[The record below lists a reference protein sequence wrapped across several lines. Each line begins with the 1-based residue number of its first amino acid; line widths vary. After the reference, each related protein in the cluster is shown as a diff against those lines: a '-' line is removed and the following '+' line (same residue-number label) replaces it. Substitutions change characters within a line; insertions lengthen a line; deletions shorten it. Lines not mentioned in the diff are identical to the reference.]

1 MLSVNN
7 LTFSYSRGAVPV
19 INDVSFSIEPGRVCG
34 LLGRNGVGKTTLLQL
49 IAGALTPA
57 AGWAALSGVDTRRR
71 LPSVMS
77 ELFVV
82 PDRLELPALSI
93 SRFAAVNGGFYPRF
107 SEEAMARCLDMFKLD
122 ASLRL
127 DRLSLGQQKKAFI
140 SFAVACNTSLLLM
153 DEPTDGL
160 DIPSKEAF
168 RRIIAENMTDERS
181 IVISTHQ
188 VRDLGQLL
196 DHVLILEGNGIV
208 LDASL
213 SHVAER
219 LKFIVSDSR
228 ELLGRAL
235 YARPSF
241 GGVEMV
247 LPNTDGSETEVELE
261 MLFSLAVERP
271 DVIRAQFY
279 TPNMQNDGEK

>member
-1 MLSVNN
+1 MLSANN
-7 LTFSYSRGAVPV
+7 ITFSYSRASAPV
-19 INDVSFSIEPGRVCG
+19 INDVSFSVEQGCVYG

-49 IAGALTPA
+49 LAGALTPN
-57 AGWAALSGVDTRRR
+57 AGWAGLSGADTRQRR
-71 LPSVMS
+71 PSTMS
-77 ELFVV
+77 ELFFM
-82 PDRLELPALSI
+82 PDRLQLPAVSI
-93 SRFAAVNGGFYPRF
+93 KTFASVNSGFYPRF
-107 SEEAMARCLDMFKLD
+107 SEDAMARCLDLFKLD
-122 ASLRL
+122 PSLRL
-127 DRLSLGQQKKAFI
+127 DRISLGQQKKAFM
-140 SFAVACNTSLLLM
+140 SFAIACNTSVLLM

-168 RRIIAENMTDERS
+168 RRLIAENMTDERS

-213 SHVAER
+213 SRVAER
-219 LKFIVSDSR
+219 LRFVVSDSR

-241 GGVEMV
+241 SGVEMV

-261 MLFSLAVERP
+261 MLFSLAIERP
-271 DVIRAQFY
+271 DVIRTQFY
-279 TPNMQNDGEK
+279 TPQMQNDGE